1 MILHDDVIEK
11 LKEIEIK
18 KKTQAYLTK
27 RILNDWL
34 KSNGRT
40 AKQYKKKQLKK
51 KGE

>member
-1 MILHDDVIEK
+1 MPNK
-11 LKEIEIK
+11 AAKMRK
-18 KKTQAYLTK
+18 RKK

-34 KSNGRT
+34 KSNRRT

>member
-1 MILHDDVIEK
+1 MPNK
-11 LKEIEIK
+11 AAKMRK
-18 KKTQAYLTK
+18 RKK